1 MLYLCGE
8 IREVIFVMTKKLL
21 ILCAVVLA
29 GLSMY
34 AQEVLMDVVHLKNGN
49 KIKGIVTEQIP
60 DEGVKLQTADGKLLI
75 FEMKDVAKIVKETA
89 PLSQNAAMALPNP
102 YQHGFVR
109 KSPFTAG
116 LLSCIIPGLGQLYAT
131 NWEKGWGPFIWT
143 VAGLPL
149 AYTGSLLAVL
159 INGEGGLMFVGVMH
173 LGVALYSVI
182 DAVYLANKVN
192 MQNGYISM
200 QIGKK
205 TSLGFRPEVQYNNFM
220 QQNGAM
226 ISGFTSGIGLSL
238 NF

>member
-1 MLYLCGE
+1 MYLCG
-8 IREVIFVMTKKLL
+8 IIHEVIFVMTKKLL
-21 ILCAVVLA
+21 MLCAVVLA
-29 GLSMY
+29 GLSIY
-34 AQEVLMDVVHLKNGN
+34 AQEVLIDVVHLKNGST
-49 KIKGIVTEQIP
+49 IKGFVTEQIP
-60 DEGVKLQTADGKLLI
+60 DKGVKVQTPEGSLMFFD
-75 FEMKDVAKIVKETA
+75 MKDVVKIVKEAA
-89 PLSQNAAMALPNP
+89 PLPQSVVMSLPNP

-149 AYTGSLLAVL
+149 AYTGSLLATL

-173 LGVALYSVI
+173 IGVTLYSVL
-182 DAVYLANKVN
+182 DAVYLAQKVN

-205 TSLGFRPEVQYNNFM
+205 TSLGFRPEFQYGSIM

-226 ISGFTSGIGLSL
+226 TSGFTSGIGLSL